1 MKGKLLTMI
10 TKIISVHPNMNKGY
24 ADNITQFEKASTDS
38 KGTCDT
44 LSWFLSQIKQTM
56 KEEQN

>member
-1 MKGKLLTMI
+1 MKGELLTMI

-38 KGTCDT
+38 KGTYT
-44 LSWFLSQIKQTM
+44 LGSLARLIKL
-56 KEEQN
+56 